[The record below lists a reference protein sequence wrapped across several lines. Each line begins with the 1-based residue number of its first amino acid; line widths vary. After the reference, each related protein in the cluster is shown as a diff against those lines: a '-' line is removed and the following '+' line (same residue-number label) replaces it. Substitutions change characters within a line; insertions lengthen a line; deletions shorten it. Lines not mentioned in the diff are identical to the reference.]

1 MKKVQ
6 KTASAVL
13 LTAIALAVSNYFA
26 QEGAKSEVF
35 STSDGFLFENLVFA
49 TNHAATLE
57 DKNVTPHS
65 NANNIEVFGE
75 TDLSDKTIEL
85 NADQLE
91 LLNNG
96 LVKENYNSL
105 KQLVAFLKLESVDQ
119 KAESLIAVLT
129 AYKESLQK

>member
-1 MKKVQ
+1 MEKAQ

-35 STSDGFLFENLVFA
+35 STADGYIFENFGFA
-49 TNHAATLE
+49 QNHATTLE

-65 NANNIEVFGE
+65 SVNNIEVFGE
-75 TDLSDKTIEL
+75 ANLSDKAIEL

-96 LVKENYNSL
+96 LVKENYIPL
-105 KQLVAFLKLESVDQ
+105 KQLVAFLKLEPIDQ

-129 AYKESLQK
+129 AYKESL

>member
-1 MKKVQ
+1 MEKAQ

-35 STSDGFLFENLVFA
+35 STADGYIFENFGFA
-49 TNHAATLE
+49 QNHATTLE

-65 NANNIEVFGE
+65 SVNNIEVFGE
-75 TDLSDKTIEL
+75 ANLSDKAIEL

-96 LVKENYNSL
+96 LVKENYIPL
-105 KQLVAFLKLESVDQ
+105 KQLVAFLKLEPVDQ

-129 AYKESLQK
+129 AYKESL

>member
-1 MKKVQ
+1 MEKAQ

-35 STSDGFLFENLVFA
+35 STADGYIFENFGFA
-49 TNHAATLE
+49 QNHATTLE

-65 NANNIEVFGE
+65 NVNNIEVFGE
-75 TDLSDKTIEL
+75 ANLSDKAIEL

-96 LVKENYNSL
+96 LVKENYIPL
-105 KQLVAFLKLESVDQ
+105 KQLVAFLKLEPVDQ

-129 AYKESLQK
+129 AYKESL

>member
-1 MKKVQ
+1 MEKAQ

-35 STSDGFLFENLVFA
+35 STADGYIFENFGFA
-49 TNHAATLE
+49 QNHATTLE

-65 NANNIEVFGE
+65 NVNNIEVFGE
-75 TDLSDKTIEL
+75 ANLSDQAIKL

-96 LVKENYNSL
+96 LVKENYIPL

-129 AYKESLQK
+129 AYKESL